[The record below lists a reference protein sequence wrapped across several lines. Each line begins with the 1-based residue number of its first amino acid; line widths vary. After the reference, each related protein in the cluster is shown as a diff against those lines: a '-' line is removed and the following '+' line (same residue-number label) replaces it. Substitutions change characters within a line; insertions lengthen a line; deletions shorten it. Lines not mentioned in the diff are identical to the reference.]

1 MDVTAT
7 PTTTSA
13 TTAAATAATAAAKS
27 SDYSTFLTMLTA
39 QIKNQDP
46 LNPMSSDNFA
56 SQLATFSAVEQQ
68 TKTNDLLT
76 QQLAQNT
83 QNSMA
88 QMVGWVGK
96 EARIAAPVYFD
107 GATSV
112 VLSPNPAEYA
122 DRTVLVVT
130 NDQGNEVSRTEIPV
144 SSADYDWLG
153 LNGDGNPLA
162 DGIYNLSL
170 ESYTGDKLLGS
181 TAVEHFGMVNEIR
194 STGSGTSALFDGG
207 VEVSTALITALRQP
221 KL

>member
-1 MDVTAT
+1 MDVTPSTT
-7 PTTTSA
+7 PTTPAPTPA
-13 TTAAATAATAAAKS
+13 TTKAKAT
-27 SDYSTFLTMLTA
+27 DYSTFLTMLTT

-96 EARIAAPVYFD
+96 VARVAAPVQFD
-107 GATSV
+107 GSTPI

-122 DRTVLVVT
+122 DRTVLVAK
-130 NDQGNEVSRTEIPV
+130 NAAGDEVSRTQIPV
-144 SSADYDWLG
+144 SSVDYQWLG
-153 LNGDGNPLA
+153 LNTAGDRLPS
-162 DGIYNLSL
+162 GIYDLSL
-170 ESYTGDKLLGS
+170 ESYQGDKLMGS
-181 TAVEHFGMVNEIR
+181 TAVEHFGLVNEIR
-194 STGSGTSALFDGG
+194 SNGASTTALFDGG

-221 KL
+221 NL